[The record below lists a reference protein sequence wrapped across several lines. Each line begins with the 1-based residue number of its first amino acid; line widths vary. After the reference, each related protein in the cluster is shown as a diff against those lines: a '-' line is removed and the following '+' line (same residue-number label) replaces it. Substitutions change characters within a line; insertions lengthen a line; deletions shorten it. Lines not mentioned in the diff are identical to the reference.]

1 MAYTNQNSLRPLL
14 PDEAPS
20 EWWRMSIKKRKYPI
34 YVALLMLAL
43 PLCVLAQ
50 DDAPTPAGSV
60 RGGYIFQQSVELG
73 GRIAGVNGNDQL
85 YDTLVN
91 LRSGPRV
98 LEQELSIRPLSRGGG
113 LFDNLYLSS
122 FGFGGDPNDMARLR
136 IEKGK
141 WYNFIGLYRRD
152 ENFFDYNLFAN
163 PLNLNP
169 GIGAALNSSNPA
181 GFNPLSMSWYVNSP
195 HLQDTTRNMGDFNL
209 TLFPQSPVRI
219 RLGYARNVTAGTL
232 NTTLESPIQ
241 TIITEYDQW
250 RSDRYQFG
258 IDFRVVK
265 RTTLSFDQFYEHDK
279 VDPNFVD
286 NNLSFTDSLTGT
298 PVDVGIS
305 FPARG
310 CTPAAGVTFPGGNVY
325 TPSTA
330 CNVGLF
336 GFNRSGNVRTDI
348 PTSQLSLQS
357 NYIRRLD
364 VTASGTYSSGHSD
377 FLNYQQFADSLA
389 APSLGTGTSH
399 TGRVSGNADLGLTYH
414 FDRGWSVSDK
424 FRWLDW
430 RNPGDS
436 TQTAFGCSPAAPGLT
451 ASTAGCTPSPS
462 TPATTNPTFYQTQ
475 IAERTY
481 YNTTKLNWAPSRL
494 VSAYLGYRFGRRE
507 LTGALQGES
516 PTLNSYYL
524 VENGTVA
531 PSSTNP
537 ALPATLNVATINEHT
552 ALGGVVL
559 RPLTAWRINADAEI
573 LSADNAFT
581 NIGPRHQQRVRLNTT
596 YKVNRWS
603 SINGGVHFVET
614 RNDFAQ
620 SINAS
625 FNPAAPN
632 LFPTTA
638 GVPPAYG
645 HKDHWRYYTFGASL
659 NPNRQFGL
667 DFGWT
672 YLDQLINSAT
682 CVPVQLDVV
691 AQPSAALLPALCSNA
706 ENGAAPAAPAAS
718 ATIDAPLTLSYQERT
733 NTGYINLIFRP
744 IHRVALNAGYEITST
759 AGYNRWLLPGGADGS
774 GQLLTISDIY
784 GNSPPFSA
792 NLPTGAR
799 PCPAGVSTIV
809 PTAIPG
815 VPFGCAFAGPFAD
828 APLSQA
834 LNWHKPAAGIAID
847 VCKNVT
853 FKGNFAYY
861 DYHEKTPSDLPIVTV
876 PRNFNARTGT
886 LSLKYAF

>member
-1 MAYTNQNSLRPLL
+1 MAHTTQNSPRPLFQEEPL
-14 PDEAPS
+14 DRS
-20 EWWRMSIKKRKYPI
+20 RRMNTKKRKHGMF
-34 YVALLMLAL
+34 VALLMLAM
-43 PLCVLAQ
+43 PLFALAQ
-50 DDAPTPAGSV
+50 DDAPASAGSV
-60 RGGYIFQQSVELG
+60 RGGYTFQQSVEFG
-73 GRIAGVNGNDQL
+73 GRIASVNGNEQL

-91 LRSGPRV
+91 LRSGPR
-98 LEQELSIRPLSRGGG
+98 LFGQELTIRPLSHGGG

-152 ENFFDYNLFAN
+152 ENFFDFNLFAN

-169 GIGAALNSSNPA
+169 GTGAALLNGS
-181 GFNPLSMSWYVNSP
+181 FNPTSMSWYVNSP

-209 TLFPQSPVRI
+209 TLFPQSAIRV

-232 NTTLESPIQ
+232 DTTLEAPIQ

-258 IDFRVVK
+258 IDVRAIK
-265 RTTLSFDQFYEHDK
+265 RTTLSFDQFFEHDK

-286 NNLSFTDSLTGT
+286 QNLLFTTGLSPTIPLIPPGT
-298 PVDVGIS
+298 PVDAGIS

-310 CTPAAGVTFPGGNVY
+310 CTPSAGNFTTTANGGNVY
-325 TPSTA
+325 TPTA
-330 CNVGLF
+330 TCKVGLL
-336 GFNRSGNVRTDI
+336 GFNRSGRVRTDI
-348 PTSQLSLQS
+348 PTEQLSLQS
-357 NYIRRLD
+357 NYFRKLD
-364 VTASGTYSSGHSD
+364 VTASATYSSGHSD
-377 FLNYQQFADSLA
+377 FSNYHELA
-389 APSLGTGTSH
+389 NALAGPTLTTGTSH
-399 TGRVSGNADLGLTYH
+399 TDRVSGNADLGLTYH
-414 FDRGWSVSDK
+414 LDRSWSVSDK

-430 RNPGDS
+430 RNPGDFDQTTTS
-436 TQTAFGCSPAAPGLT
+436 TTT
-451 ASTAGCTPSPS
+451 ST
-462 TPATTNPTFYQTQ
+462 TFYQTQ

-481 YNTTKLNWAPSRL
+481 FNTAKLNWASRRL
-494 VSAYLGYRFGRRE
+494 SAYLGYRYGRRE

-524 VENGTVA
+524 VTNGVVA
-531 PSSTNP
+531 APKNT
-537 ALPATLNVATINEHT
+537 TKINENT

-559 RPLTAWRINADAEI
+559 RPTTAWRINADLEL

-581 NIGPRHQQRVRLNTT
+581 NIGPRHQQRVRINTT

-614 RNDFAQ
+614 RNEFAEN
-620 SINAS
+620 INAS
-625 FNPAAPN
+625 FNPANPN
-632 LFPTTA
+632 LFPTTGA
-638 GVPPAYG
+638 NIVPPAYG

-691 AQPSAALLPALCSNA
+691 VQPGAALLPALCSNA
-706 ENGAAPAAPAAS
+706 ENGAAPAAPAVS
-718 ATIDAPLTLSYQERT
+718 ATVDAPLTLSYQERT
-733 NTGYINLIFRP
+733 NTGYVNLIIRP
-744 IHRVALNAGYEITST
+744 IHRVALNAGYEVTST

-774 GQLLTISDIY
+774 GLLSTVSDVY
-784 GNSPPFSA
+784 GNSPPLTP
-792 NLPTGAR
+792 NLPTAAL
-799 PCPAGVSTIV
+799 PCPAVVSTTV

-815 VPFGCAFAGPFAD
+815 VPFGCSFAGPFAD

-834 LNWHKPAAGIAID
+834 LNWHKPSVGIAID

-853 FKGNFAYY
+853 FKGSYAYY
-861 DYHEKTPSDLPIVTV
+861 DYHEKTPSELPLVTL
-876 PRNFNARTGT
+876 PRNFHANMGT